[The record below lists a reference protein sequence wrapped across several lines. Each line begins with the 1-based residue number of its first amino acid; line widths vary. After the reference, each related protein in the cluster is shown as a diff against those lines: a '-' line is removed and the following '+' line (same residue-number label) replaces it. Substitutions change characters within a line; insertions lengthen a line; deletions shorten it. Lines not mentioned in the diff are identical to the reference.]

1 MRMRGPFV
9 RRIGRLLL
17 ALAAFGFL
25 AVASVLVILWLQRSS
40 EVELPAPSG
49 TSAVGRA
56 IYQWRDDAAVDPA
69 APDPG
74 TKREILAWIWY
85 PAVASA
91 SAAVEDYVPAAMRDA
106 FGPGPIPFRFVYHDA
121 SRVRAHSVRN
131 ADMAQQSYPVVVM
144 RGGAAAEVRG
154 YTTLAEDLASH
165 GYVVVGIDAPYR
177 TGVVAFPDGRVIRRT
192 NQNDLEIYSDE
203 ERPRA
208 ATRLLSAWT
217 ADIGFALDRLSQ
229 LNASDSSGRFTGRL
243 DLTRVGVFGHS
254 FGGAQAAQ
262 FCHDDDRCKAG
273 VDIDGRLFGS
283 VIGEGMRKPFMFLIS
298 RGRGERG
305 SADPETAAI
314 FAEIRSTYDRLP
326 ADTRR
331 WAFIRGANHF
341 AYNDGGGALLNDLL
355 RGALRASGLLEID
368 GRRQLAITS
377 FCVRTFF
384 DAYLKQQSTSS
395 VELSSSSYPELEV
408 VK

>member
-1 MRMRGPFV
+1 MP
-9 RRIGRLLL
+9 GRLLRRVGR
-17 ALAAFGFL
+17 F
-25 AVASVLVILWLQRSS
+25 VLVLTAVGFVAVGAVLATLWLQRSS
-40 EVELPAPSG
+40 NVELPVPSG
-49 TSAVGRA
+49 MSAVGRA
-56 IYQWRDDAAVDPA
+56 IYAWRDDTAVDPA
-69 APDPG
+69 APNPG

-106 FGPGPIPFRFVYHDA
+106 FGPGPMPFRFVYHDA

-192 NQNDLEIYSDE
+192 DQNDLEIYSDE
-203 ERPRA
+203 ERPRV
-208 ATRLLSAWT
+208 ATRLLGAWT

-243 DLTRVGVFGHS
+243 DLSRVGVFGHS

-283 VIGEGMRKPFMFLIS
+283 VIRDGMRKPFMLLIS

-314 FAEIRSTYDRLP
+314 LAEIRSMYGRLP
-326 ADTRR
+326 SNTRR

-341 AYNDGGGALLNDLL
+341 AYNDGAGVLLNDLL
-355 RGALRASGLLEID
+355 RGALRVSGLLEID

-377 FCVRTFF
+377 YAVRAFF
-384 DAYLKQQSTSS
+384 DAYLKKGSTLPL
-395 VELSSSSYPELEV
+395 ELSRSQYPELEV
-408 VK
+408 VE